1 MNVYNNLRTNKDN
14 YSLIKSTSGAIISDI
29 NQVLFMVQLMRI
41 IVERMIM

>member
-14 YSLIKSTSGAIISDI
+14 YPLVKPTSGTIISDI
-29 NQVLFMVQLMRI
+29 NQVLFMVQLIRI